1 MVGHP
6 DIDPRFDQSWLVAQR
21 FRMLSF
27 IWPYNARSALLPE
40 RSRRLVKRKRS
51 RPTVQKVDLPSHNG
65 EIIRSGRPQ
74 IGFSDN
80 YFSSLRLFL
89 MLVGFR
95 KSLPQSQRR
104 NG

>member
-1 MVGHP
+1 MCSAP
-6 DIDPRFDQSWLVAQR
+6 FS
-21 FRMLSF
+21 S
-27 IWPYNARSALLPE
+27 ARLLPLSCLNAPE
-40 RSRRLVKRKRS
+40 GLVRRKRS